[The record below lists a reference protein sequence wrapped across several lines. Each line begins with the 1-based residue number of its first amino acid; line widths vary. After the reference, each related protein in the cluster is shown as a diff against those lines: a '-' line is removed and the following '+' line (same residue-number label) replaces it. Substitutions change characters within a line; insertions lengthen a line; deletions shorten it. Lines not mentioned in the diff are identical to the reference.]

1 MRVDVVTLFPE
12 IFPGPLGVG
21 VVGRAI
27 ERGAL
32 VVCAHDL
39 RADGIG
45 PHRQVD
51 DEPFGGGPGMVL
63 RPEPIFAA
71 VRRLRA
77 LPGHPRGRG
86 ILLGAHGRRF
96 DATMARAMAAEPRL
110 IVVCGRY
117 QGIDERVV
125 DGLDLDEVSIGDVV
139 LSGGE
144 LAAMVV
150 IEAVAR
156 HLPGTLGAPE
166 SLRDESFTRGTVEH
180 PHYTRPA
187 TFEGRPVPEVLRGVR
202 RPRRDRPLAPAIGG
216 GAGRPTETRPC
227 HPRPPAGGPRGP
239 GPGTIGARRRSR
251 RTNMNVIDLLER
263 DQLKA
268 DVPELRPGDTV
279 RVHVRVVEGTRERIQ
294 VFEGVTIG
302 VGGGGSRRTF
312 TVRRITHGVGVE
324 RTFLLHSP
332 RIATVEVV
340 RHGEV
345 RRAKLYYLRTKVGK
359 RARLRERRETTVRGA
374 GAGTPIAPGSV
385 TAEGTPE
392 A

>member
-156 HLPGTLGAPE
+156 HLPGTLGTPE

-187 TFEGRPVPEVLRGVR
+187 TFEGRPVPDVLRSG
-202 RPRRDRPLAPAIGG
+202 DHAAI
-216 GAGRPTETRPC
+216 
-227 HPRPPAGGPRGP
+227 
-239 GPGTIGARRRSR
+239 ARWRLRSAA
-251 RTNMNVIDLLER
+251 ER
-263 DQLKA
+263 A
-268 DVPELRPGDTV
+268 
-279 RVHVRVVEGTRERIQ
+279 
-294 VFEGVTIG
+294 
-302 VGGGGSRRTF
+302 
-312 TVRRITHGVGVE
+312 
-324 RTFLLHSP
+324 
-332 RIATVEVV
+332 
-340 RHGEV
+340 
-345 RRAKLYYLRTKVGK
+345 
-359 RARLRERRETTVRGA
+359 ARLRPDLVTLDPPPEGRVAPAPEPSALAAARG
-374 GAGTPIAPGSV
+374 GQT
-385 TAEGTPE
+385 
-392 A
+392 